1 MVAQAR
7 AAAEY
12 KDQMAAKKAAED
24 ELIRQ
29 QEIKRKEAE
38 REAA

>member
-7 AAAEY
+7 AAAEF
-12 KDQMAAKKAAED
+12 KDQMAARKAAED

-29 QEIKRKEAE
+29 
-38 REAA
+38 